1 VSRAPTDRRIV
12 PRDHHAVSGEFEVD
26 TIVVDP
32 DADTQPIV
40 IPATPEQTERFRR
53 ATDAKPG
60 RKARFG

>member
-12 PRDHHAVSGEFEVD
+12 PRDHHAVSGEFETDD

-40 IPATPEQTERFRR
+40 IPKHRV
-53 ATDAKPG
+53 TDAKPG